1 MSKNHTI
8 HGLRGLCALM
18 VFVGHVISMS
28 INGGYLKFNEHSTL
42 VLAEIGVDVFFM
54 ISGYLIVQSLVKHG
68 KVGQFFYNRFI
79 RIYPVYLPLLV
90 TMFIVGPIIHFD
102 WLANLTTSEYILN
115 FIYGLLMLPGVFPL
129 EEAVRNSRTLSYEF
143 AFYLVSV
150 IFFVSLRPLN
160 NKYVKWILITI
171 GLIISMAVI
180 IRLPRALFFLTGVLA
195 YFLSE
200 KYNFLPSKFYSLLS
214 LIIIYLATYFGDIYF
229 SILLGVFFFYLVI
242 KEQGYLSSVLK
253 TKFFQYFGTL
263 SYSFYL
269 LHPFALFPFQRVMS
283 KFNLPDFVSVSI
295 TFVGGLLI
303 ATVISHLSYELI
315 ENRFTN
321 RFLKRKKISNVPH
334 VPVPAPASAP
344 QTTPVS

>member
-28 INGGYLKFNEHSTL
+28 INGGYLTINEHATL

-68 KVGQFFYNRFI
+68 KIGQFVYNRII

-90 TMFIVGPIIHFD
+90 IMFVAGPLIQFD
-102 WLANLTTSEYILN
+102 WLANLTASEYILN
-115 FIYGLLMLPGVFPL
+115 FIYGLFMLPGVFPL
-129 EEAVRNSRTLSYEF
+129 EEAVRNARTLSYEF

-160 NKYVKWILITI
+160 NKYMKWF
-171 GLIISMAVI
+171 LIILGLAITLAVV
-180 IRLPRALFFLTGVLA
+180 IRMPRALFFLTGVLA
-195 YFLSE
+195 YYASE
-200 KYNFLPSKFYSLLS
+200 RFNFLPSKLHSLLA

-229 SILLGVFFFYLVI
+229 SIIFGVYFFYLII
-242 KEQGYLSSVLK
+242 KEHGVLSNLLS
-253 TKFFQYFGTL
+253 TRFFQYFGTI

-269 LHPFALFPFQRVMS
+269 LHPFALFPFQRVMAR
-283 KFNLPDFVSVSI
+283 FNLPDYVSVTI
-295 TFVGGLLI
+295 TFVAGLII
-303 ATVISHLSYELI
+303 ATLISHISYEVI

-321 RFLKRKKISNVPH
+321 RYLKRKKRPVTPH
-334 VPVPAPASAP
+334 VPTPAP